1 MKTIHPT
8 TRRPKTTSRKS
19 AADAL
24 RKSDARYC
32 RLFETEKDITAPVPH
47 QLQNHLAKS
56 LLMLDLLDLA
66 RDLAANVAIRRAEI
80 AAFDQIAVAQIRRSF
95 HIASRWASQFFDIR
109 DETSL
114 ESNTTSVHA
123 AIATTVKDLR
133 AREGGKTI
141 LRAATGGIGITT

>member
-66 RDLAANVAIRRAEI
+66 RDLAA
-80 AAFDQIAVAQIRRSF
+80 VAQIRRSF